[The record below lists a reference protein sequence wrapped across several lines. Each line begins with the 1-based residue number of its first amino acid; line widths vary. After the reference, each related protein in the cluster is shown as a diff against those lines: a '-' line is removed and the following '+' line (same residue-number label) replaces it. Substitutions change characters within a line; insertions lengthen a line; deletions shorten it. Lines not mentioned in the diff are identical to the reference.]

1 MTLLKNLLVAV
12 AVGSISISAMAADTP
27 QTAKAEH
34 DIVLKDGSTLHVF
47 KDGKMAME
55 DKYGRAVRM
64 EEGAQ
69 METKDGKKFIMN
81 SDEVARLSSELRLKD
96 KGGIGGHSTH

>member
-12 AVGSISISAMAADTP
+12 AVGSISISAMAADTAE
-27 QTAKAEH
+27 TAKAEH
-34 DIVLKDGSTLHVF
+34 DILLKDGSTLHVF

-55 DKYGRAVRM
+55 DKFGRAVRM
-64 EEGAQ
+64 VEGTQ

-81 SDEVARLSSELRLKD
+81 SDEVARLTSQLSKN
-96 KGGIGGHSTH
+96 KGGGSHGTH